1 MNIWCITGFY
11 IDNTVLCVCVCVC
24 GLSSLYFEFKLQDW
38 TNSFSL
44 NSSRVLFCP
53 PGWGSITW
61 SPSQG
66 PVEGFGP
73 AVCACS
79 VAQLCLTLCNPL
91 DCSPPGS
98 SVHGIS
104 QARILEWVAIS
115 SFSLSSWLRIQ
126 PASPALADGF
136 FTAEPL
142 GKPMLIFSAWKRR
155 MQEWR
160 GSVYCLE
167 ARGRSNAVME
177 ELNNL
182 DHKVQG
188 MKQLESGD
196 WELPW

>member
-1 MNIWCITGFY
+1 M
-11 IDNTVLCVCVCVC
+11 CVCVCVC
-24 GLSSLYFEFKLQDW
+24 VWSVIPVLWIQAPGLIYW
-38 TNSFSL
+38 MNSFSL
-44 NSSRVLFCP
+44 NSSKVLFCS

-79 VAQLCLTLCNPL
+79 VAQLCLTLCDPL

-104 QARILEWVAIS
+104 QARTLEWVTIS

-126 PASPALADGF
+126 PASPASPALADGF

-155 MQEWR
+155 MQEWG
-160 GSVYCLE
+160 GSVCCLE

-182 DHKVQG
+182 DHKV
-188 MKQLESGD
+188 
-196 WELPW
+196 